1 MTYANR
7 ETLDAFAQFDSATIF
22 NAVVESMGA
31 TQGGRELEGKGG
43 MPENYTGPEIRALL
57 PELGMAVGYAIT
69 SEVTTNDPDVIPLP
83 WTDYY
88 DVMAETPA
96 PMIAVMKD
104 VDSRPGRGAT
114 FGDGMAALH
123 KALGATGAVVD
134 GTVRDLTGIKDVG
147 LPIWGR
153 GLVPGH
159 GVFSL
164 IRINSPVTVGELEV
178 RPDELLVADLNGC
191 TKVPAGTDLGA
202 VLDKAKEIIDRERER
217 HAFLSKPGLTPA
229 EIRDSLRRRR

>member
-1 MTYANR
+1 MKYATR
-7 ETLDAFAQFDSATIF
+7 ETLEALAQFDSATIF

-31 TQGGRELEGKGG
+31 TQGGRELEGQGG

-57 PELGMAVGYAIT
+57 PELGRAVGYAVT
-69 SEVTTNDPDVIPLP
+69 SEVTTNDPDVDTLP
-83 WTDYY
+83 WDDYY
-88 DVMAETPA
+88 DAMAETQA

-104 VDSRPGRGAT
+104 VDSRPGRGAA

-123 KALGATGAVVD
+123 KVLGVTGVVVD
-134 GTVRDLTGIKDVG
+134 GTVRDLTGIKEVG

-164 IRINSPVTVGELEV
+164 VRFNSSVRVGELQV
-178 RPDELLVADLNGC
+178 QPGELLVADLDGC
-191 TKVPAGTDLGA
+191 TKIPAGTDLGA
-202 VLDKAKEIIDRERER
+202 VLDKASEIRDRERDL
-217 HAFLSKPGLTPA
+217 HAFLSKPGVTQA
-229 EIRDSLRRRR
+229 EIKDYLGRLC